1 MPRQSLLKVG
11 PYVHREEVNI
21 VRGYELV
28 VIIRPDLD
36 DEATEAVIEK
46 VRSMIEN
53 NGGEI
58 VKLDK
63 WGKRRLAYEINDLRD
78 GFYVVIKF
86 KGEAAVSAEL
96 DRVLKITD
104 TVLRHM
110 IVREE
115 E

>member
-1 MPRQSLLKVG
+1 M
-11 PYVHREEVNI
+11 
-21 VRGYELV
+21 RGYELV

-58 VKLDK
+58 AKVDK
-63 WGKRRLAYEINDLRD
+63 WGKRRLAYEINDLRE
-78 GFYVVIKF
+78 GFYVVFNF
-86 KGEAAVSAEL
+86 KGEAAVAAEL

-104 TVLRHM
+104 TVIRHM
-110 IVREE
+110 IVREGE
-115 E
+115 